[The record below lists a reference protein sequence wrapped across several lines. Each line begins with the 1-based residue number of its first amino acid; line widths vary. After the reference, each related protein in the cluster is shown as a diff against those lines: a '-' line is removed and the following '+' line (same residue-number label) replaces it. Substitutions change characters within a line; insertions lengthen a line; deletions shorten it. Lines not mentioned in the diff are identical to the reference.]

1 MKKKE
6 HKVKKYYYQFEMR
19 KDSRRMFK
27 KGWSAVDIQI
37 RQDRMG
43 CALIF
48 FFLPKKDVYYVTYER
63 FK

>member
-1 MKKKE
+1 MKQE
-6 HKVKKYYYQFEMR
+6 IRVKKYYYQFEMR
-19 KDSRRMFK
+19 KDSAKMLKR
-27 KGWSAVDIQI
+27 GWNVVNVQI
-37 RQDRMG
+37 RQERMG